1 MISSNTI
8 KYNPNNHSPMRYIFQ
23 TTDKSGRIIKL
34 TKERWTHINEEHPEM
49 SSYLEEM
56 QETLRNPIAI
66 KEIDYD
72 KDIRYYYRYYK
83 SIESSA
89 KHLLVIIK
97 YLNGEG
103 FIITAYFVRSI
114 K

>member
-1 MISSNTI
+1 MS
-8 KYNPNNHSPMRYIFQ
+8 YIFQ
-23 TTDKSGRIIKL
+23 TTDESGRKIYL
-34 TKERWTHINEEHPEM
+34 SKERWTHINQEHPEV
-49 SSYLEEM
+49 SDYLEEIK
-56 QETLRNPIAI
+56 ETLKNPTKI

-72 KDIRYYYRYYK
+72 KDVRYFYRYYK
-83 SIESSA
+83 NIELSA
-89 KHLLVIIK
+89 KNLLVIAK